1 MLQLFLK
8 TAKTLNKN
16 TLFSNAE
23 IKITLSIIQKLGNAK
38 NLLYIFIY
46 VAKKSTR
53 NLFILIFLLAAVI
66 VRVIHIALYNL
77 ETMGWICCYDA

>member
-16 TLFSNAE
+16 MLCSNAE

-38 NLLYIFIY
+38 NLLYILTHI
-46 VAKKSTR
+46 AKKHKKFVHTDLST
-53 NLFILIFLLAAVI
+53 
-66 VRVIHIALYNL
+66 
-77 ETMGWICCYDA
+77 CSCDC